1 MKNRIEFIERWREIE
16 LEVQRI
22 NKNAV
27 SDSLNKKKLILF
39 IDPEPPDI
47 IWSNKN

>member
-27 SDSLNKKKLILF
+27 NDSLNQKKLILF

-47 IWSNKN
+47 IWTNKN